1 MKLCEAQAPG
11 KLILSGEHAVVY
23 GMPAIAV
30 AVNRFATATVVSKV
44 NTKSHYD
51 KLVEFIIN
59 NFAQRFNLFIGD
71 LHIEI
76 DSTIP
81 IGCGMGSSAAIALS
95 IIGALSA
102 HFEIK
107 LTKDEYFDL
116 AQMSEKLQHGRPSG
130 VDAYT
135 CLYGGGVYF
144 QQGKI
149 KPCKIND
156 KLPIFMVNTGKP
168 SVSTGECVAEVAG
181 KFSNSKIWRE
191 FAEVTDALANILTK
205 NDTLELQKLIRVNH
219 RLLVEIGVVA
229 QKTQKF
235 IAEVERANA
244 AAKICGAGAIAGDN
258 AGIVLIVADKTESIK
273 NICARYHFN
282 LVPIQIETR
291 GLRIV

>member
-1 MKLCEAQAPG
+1 MRLCEAHAPG

-30 AVNRFATATVVSKV
+30 AVNKFATATVTSNI
-44 NTKSHYD
+44 NTKSDHD
-51 KLVEFIIN
+51 KLIEFTIN
-59 NFAQRFNLFIGD
+59 NFAHRFNLFIGD
-71 LHIEI
+71 LQIKI
-76 DSTIP
+76 DSTIF
-81 IGCGMGSSAAIALS
+81 IGCGMGSSAAVALS

-130 VDAYT
+130 VDVYT
-135 CLYGGGVYF
+135 CLHGGGVYF

-149 KPCKIND
+149 KPCQIND

-168 SVSTGECVAEVAG
+168 SVSTGECVAEVAE
-181 KFSNSKIWRE
+181 KFNNSKIWSE
-191 FAEVTDALANILTK
+191 FAEVTNALINILEK
-205 NDTLELQKLIRVNH
+205 NDILELRKLIRINH
-219 RLLVEIGVVA
+219 RLLVEIGVVP

-235 IAEVERANA
+235 IAEIEQAHA
-244 AAKICGAGAIAGDN
+244 AAKICGAGAVAGDN
-258 AGIVLIVADKTESIK
+258 AGIVLVVVDKVELVK
-273 NICARYHFN
+273 NICARYHFD